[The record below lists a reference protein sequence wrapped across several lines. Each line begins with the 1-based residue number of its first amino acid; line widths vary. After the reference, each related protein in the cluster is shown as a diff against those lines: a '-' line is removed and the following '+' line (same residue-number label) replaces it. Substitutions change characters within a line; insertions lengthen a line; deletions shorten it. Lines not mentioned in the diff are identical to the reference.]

1 MRGFTL
7 KSTRARIQGE
17 SPRRQGRPPAT
28 THAALERIGLALF
41 AEHGYDETSVD
52 DIARAAGIG
61 RRTFFCYFPS
71 KADLVWGDFDANCE
85 ALRRELAAAPADRPM
100 MLAIRDA
107 VIASNRI
114 ESGTEDVQRQRT
126 RLILHSPTV
135 VASSINRYQQWRA
148 VLEEF
153 VGERMALPPDSLIPR
168 TVAYGWMGLVLAAYE
183 QWVSSNGLDLA
194 DMVQESLEAVLEQF
208 EQLRAVYQV

>member
-1 MRGFTL
+1 M
-7 KSTRARIQGE
+7 KSTRTRVRGE

-41 AEHGYDETSVD
+41 AENGYDETSVD

-85 ALRRELAAAPADRPM
+85 ALRRELAAAPADQPL
-100 MLAIRDA
+100 MLAIQDA
-107 VIASNRI
+107 VIASNTI
-114 ESGTEDVQRQRT
+114 EPHSEEVHRQRT
-126 RLILHSPTV
+126 RLILQSPTV

-148 VLEEF
+148 VVEEF
-153 VGERMALPPDSLIPR
+153 VGERMSLPPESLIPR
-168 TVAYGWMGLVLAAYE
+168 TVAYGWMGLLLAAYE
-183 QWVSSNGLDLA
+183 QWVSSDGLDLA
-194 DMVQESLEAVLEQF
+194 DVVKESFDAVLAQF
-208 EQLRAVYQV
+208 DTLRAVQKL